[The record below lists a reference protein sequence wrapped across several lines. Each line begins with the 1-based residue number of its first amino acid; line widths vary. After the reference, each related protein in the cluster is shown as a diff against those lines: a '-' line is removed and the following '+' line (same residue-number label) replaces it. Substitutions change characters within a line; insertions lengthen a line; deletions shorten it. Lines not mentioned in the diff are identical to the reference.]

1 MKLNK
6 FKQIIREEIFNE
18 IRVERGMMLTPKGE
32 ELAQD
37 WKTFSDLS
45 TNFIYDWDGFNDSV
59 NEQYNF
65 GMWCYECI
73 NNRLLGDKKIM
84 SMANYEYYLENPA
97 YSFLEL
103 AEIDDLKANGLLAV
117 V

>member
-45 TNFIYDWDGFNDSV
+45 HTFVENFDQFYDAVDI
-59 NEQYNF
+59 QYDL